1 MRTIEYLTDP
11 IYAGLYWPGVI
22 TGLIVGVL
30 GGALSVLVV
39 LKRMAFI
46 GQGVSH
52 AAFGGV
58 GLAYVLGV
66 TGATGAGAGALL
78 AIVLGF
84 SVAAALGIAKLSG
97 RRGTRTDTAI
107 GVVLALC
114 MALGFVLLREAG
126 ERAAASG
133 RSAPPDL
140 ESVLFGSVVS
150 VGWGDALVGG
160 VALLVVL
167 GAMFI
172 LRRPMLF
179 WAFDE
184 EACEAFGVP
193 GARMK
198 LALLVL
204 LAIAVVVTVK
214 LAGIVLA
221 TALFVLPGAIALR
234 LSERLGVVMAL
245 SVASGALGVA
255 AGLAVSFELNR
266 QSGPMI
272 VLVLIA
278 LYALSACVGLIRNRA
293 PAPAIADRG

>member
-1 MRTIEYLTDP
+1 MRTIEYLTSP
-11 IYAGLYWPGVI
+11 ELASLYWPGVI

-30 GGALSVLVV
+30 GGSLSVLVV
-39 LKRMAFI
+39 LKRLAFI

-58 GLAYVLGV
+58 GLAYLLGV
-66 TGATGAGAGALL
+66 TGATQAGAGALL

-84 SVAAALGIAKLSG
+84 SLAAALGIAWLSG

-107 GVVLALC
+107 GVVLALS

-126 ERAAASG
+126 QRAAASG
-133 RSAPPDL
+133 RPAPPDL

-150 VGWGDALVGG
+150 VGWGDAMIGAIAMLI
-160 VALLVVL
+160 VL
-167 GAMFI
+167 GALFT

-179 WAFDE
+179 WAFDA
-184 EACEAFGVP
+184 EACEAFGTP
-193 GARMK
+193 GPRMK
-198 LALLVL
+198 LVL
-204 LAIAVVVTVK
+204 LLLLALAVVVTVK

-234 LSERLGVVMAL
+234 VSERLSTVLAL
-245 SVASGALGVA
+245 SVLAGLIGVA
-255 AGLAVSFELNR
+255 GGLVLSFELNR
-266 QSGPMI
+266 QAGPMI

-278 LYALSACVGLIRNRA
+278 LYALSACAGLIRKHT
-293 PAPAIADRG
+293 PATA

>member
-1 MRTIEYLTDP
+1 MRTIEYLTSP
-11 IYAGLYWPGVI
+11 ELAGLYWPGVV
-22 TGLIVGVL
+22 TGMIVGVL
-30 GGALSVLVV
+30 GGLLSVLVV
-39 LKRMAFI
+39 LKRLAFI

-58 GLAYVLGV
+58 GLAYLLGV
-66 TGATGAGAGALL
+66 TGATRAGAGTLL

-84 SVAAALGIAKLSG
+84 SVAAALGIAWLSS

-107 GVVLALC
+107 GIVLALS

-126 ERAAASG
+126 VRAAAAG
-133 RSAPPDL
+133 RAAPPDI
-140 ESVLFGSVVS
+140 ESVLFGSIVS

-160 VALLVVL
+160 AGLLVVGL
-167 GAMFI
+167 TMFW

-184 EACEAFGVP
+184 EACEAFGAP

-198 LALLVL
+198 LVLLVL
-204 LAIAVVVTVK
+204 LALAVVVTVK
-214 LAGIVLA
+214 LAGVVLA

-234 LSERLGVVMAL
+234 LSDRLATVVGV
-245 SVASGALGVA
+245 SVG
-255 AGLAVSFELNR
+255 AGLVGVLGGLVLSFELNR
-266 QSGPMI
+266 QGGPMI

-278 LYALSACVGLIRNRA
+278 LYALSALAGLVRIRSSA
-293 PAPAIADRG
+293 PA